1 VLASFSSSLLVTE
14 GVALSRL
21 VFEIID
27 NVRNVIHCVA
37 SRCRALMRSRQMQTV
52 NASLMVGTERQEI
65 RLRLTEDT
73 LYIDKQQLSYSSSY
87 LPQELQT
94 DSTLLAKV

>member
-1 VLASFSSSLLVTE
+1 
-14 GVALSRL
+14 
-21 VFEIID
+21 
-27 NVRNVIHCVA
+27 
-37 SRCRALMRSRQMQTV
+37 MQTV